1 MFFMLH
7 ELFDRIPLMRLFF
20 TLWDPIN
27 MFFISSFSP
36 TMFAS
41 LLSTFSMLL
50 NLSSRTS
57 VALLKIGFGFLTNSV
72 FDPHHNS
79 FLFLII
85 VKINF
90 KNIIHL
96 LSNYN
101 IKVSLFIF
109 FWNTFYYFVF
119 IILFFFHFLF
129 LFSMNLIQH
138 RIWWNC
144 LQFGLRGNLLLDR
157 W

>member
-7 ELFDRIPLMRLFF
+7 ELFDRIPLMHLFF

-109 FWNTFYYFVF
+109 FWSTFYYFVF

-144 LQFGLRGNLLLDR
+144 L
-157 W
+157 